1 MHIGVDVG
9 GTNTDAALIDGETVI
24 ASIKSPTTED
34 VASGVMAAIQHVLD
48 QSGATPQGISSVM
61 IGTTQFTNAFVEG
74 KRLVPVATFRA
85 ALPATESLLPM
96 ADFPEHLRAAIGQA
110 SYLVGGGYEFDGRVI
125 RALDEAAVRDA
136 ARDMKAKGIT
146 SAAISGVFSPINGS
160 NENRIAGI
168 ISEEAPGTL
177 ITLSSEIGRVGL
189 IERENAAI
197 MNASLAELSR
207 VVVNAFRSALAEL
220 SFTCPFFISQN
231 DGTLMTAEFAEK
243 YPVLTFASGPTNSM
257 RGAAFLSGIKDG
269 IVIDIGGTTSDV
281 GVLKDGFPRESA
293 LAVDIG
299 SVRTNFRM
307 PDILAIGLG
316 GGSIVR
322 ETSNG
327 VTVGPDSVA
336 LKLTERALVFGGD
349 TLTATDI
356 AVAAGLAEIGDVSK
370 VAHLEKDLVK
380 AALDRI
386 HQKLEQ
392 TIDKVKSSQGKVPVI
407 LVGGGTILV
416 NRALHGAS
424 DVIRTENAGVANAI
438 GAGLAQAGGEV
449 DKIFS
454 YEDVGRDKAMEQA
467 KAEAIERAV
476 AAGANQTTTDVI
488 SLDEMP
494 LAYLP
499 GGAVR
504 IKAKAIGDLAHT
516 GGME

>member
-9 GTNTDAALIDGETVI
+9 GTNTDAALIDGEKVL

-34 VASGVMAAIQHVLD
+34 VASGVIAAVRGLLAETRTSPVD
-48 QSGATPQGISSVM
+48 MTSVM

-74 KRLVPVATFRA
+74 KKLIPVATFRA

-96 ADFPEHLRAAIGQA
+96 VDFPEHLRAVIGQTA
-110 SYLVGGGYEFDGRVI
+110 YLLGGGYEFDGREI
-125 RALDEAAVRDA
+125 RPFDEDAAWEA
-136 ARDMKAKGIT
+136 ARDMNNRGIR
-146 SAAISGVFSPINGS
+146 SAAVSGVFSPINGS
-160 NENRIAGI
+160 MERRIADI
-168 ISEEAPGTL
+168 IQEVAPGTH

-189 IERENAAI
+189 IERENATI
-197 MNASLAELSR
+197 MNASLAELSTR
-207 VVVNAFRSALAEL
+207 VVGAFRDALQAL
-220 SFTCPFFISQN
+220 KFTCPFYISQN

-257 RGAAFLSGIKDG
+257 RGAAFLSGVKDG

-322 ETSNG
+322 ETDDG

-336 LKLTERALVFGGD
+336 LRLTEKALVFGGD
-349 TLTATDI
+349 TLTTTDI
-356 AVAAGLAEIGDVSK
+356 AVAAGLADIGNRHK
-370 VAHLEKDLVK
+370 VAHLRQDLVD
-380 AALDRI
+380 AALGEI
-386 HQKLEQ
+386 HRLLEQ
-392 TIDKVKSSQGKVPVI
+392 AVDKVKSSQGNVPVV
-407 LVGGGTILV
+407 LVGGGAILV
-416 NRALHGAS
+416 NRDIGGAS
-424 DVIRTENAGVANAI
+424 AVIRPENAGVANAI
-438 GAGLAQAGGEV
+438 GAGLAQVGGEV

-454 YEDVGRDKAMEQA
+454 YEQVGRETALEQA
-467 KAEAIERAV
+467 RTEACERAI
-476 AAGANQTTTDVI
+476 AAGASAGTTEVI
-488 SLDEMP
+488 SLDEVP

-504 IKAKAIGDLAHT
+504 IKAKAVGDLAAT
-516 GGME
+516 GDTP